1 MKQLDEIVNI
11 LLEMDKKTGKLDL
24 VIEELS
30 CQQAKEEKRSLRI
43 PCWTQN

>member
-1 MKQLDEIVNI
+1 MKQLNELVHI

-30 CQQAKEEKRSLRI
+30 CQQTKEQIRLLKI

>member
-1 MKQLDEIVNI
+1 MEQLDDLVDI

-24 VIEELS
+24 VIKELS
-30 CQQAKEEKRSLRI
+30 CQQTKEEMRSLKI